1 MARRASIVAA
11 LALALV
17 GAWIVLKRERPPAAR
32 PAAVDR
38 DVLLV
43 TLDTTRADRLGCYG
57 HARARTPRLDRL
69 AAEGVRFEQATSPAP
84 ITLPA
89 HASIFTGLNPPKHG
103 VRNNGNFYLSDR
115 FETLTTQLK
124 ARGYTTAA
132 FVGSFIL
139 DRRYGLARGF
149 DHYDDTMGR
158 TGPRILALE
167 AERRGDHTTLALT
180 RWLEARPFGERLFV
194 WLHLYDPHEPYRPPP
209 PFREA
214 FAHDAYDGEIAF
226 ADAAVAATLDAL
238 VRAGRLDRTL
248 VAVIADHGESLGDH
262 GEETHSMLLYEAA
275 IRVPFLLWGP
285 GLVPSGR
292 VVEDNVRAID
302 LTPTVL
308 DLVGAPPL
316 PHTDGRS
323 LRGLLEGRGGEASP
337 GAYAETLLPQLYM
350 NWAPLRSLR
359 DGRFKLIDA
368 PQPELYDLLR
378 DPGEQ
383 TNLVDARPELVRALR
398 TALGEIRG
406 GEGEMSVGALD
417 RETVEKLAALG
428 YLGAGHAAAPSAPQA
443 GADPKQMI
451 GVFNRLR
458 RANSAVR
465 DKRFGEAL
473 PILREVLAEDPRNAF
488 ATLVMGSAHMVQGD
502 NATAIRYF
510 RRYLEL
516 VPTSSYAHLWL
527 AICHVRRGEQDA
539 SLREAEA
546 ALALDER
553 FSDARVLKAGILA
566 SRGRHT
572 EAVTELRQAVEA
584 DPAKL
589 ILRLDLAKVLA
600 EAGRSEEAAREYR
613 VILGRE
619 PEHTDALVGLAALDA
634 DLGRLAAA
642 EAGLR
647 KALGIAPDDAAAR
660 FNLAR
665 VLEAQGRGAEAR
677 EAYRQL
683 AVSETVL
690 PSVRQAA
697 RAAVA
702 RLATR

>member
-1 MARRASIVAA
+1 MARRLTLVAA
-11 LALALV
+11 LALVLA
-17 GAWIVLKRERPPAAR
+17 GAWLVLKRGRPTATR
-32 PAAVDR
+32 PAAVER

-43 TLDTTRADRLGCYG
+43 TLDTTRADHVGCYG
-57 HARARTPRLDRL
+57 YARARTQRLDRL
-69 AAEGVRFEQATSPAP
+69 AAEGVRFAQVTSPAP

-89 HASIFTGLNPPKHG
+89 HASIFTGLNPPAHG
-103 VRNNGNFYLSDR
+103 VRNSGNFYLSDR
-115 FETLTTQLK
+115 FETLATVFK
-124 ARGYTTAA
+124 RRGYTTAA
-132 FVGSFIL
+132 FVSSFIL

-149 DHYDDTMGR
+149 DHYDDAMGR

-180 RWLEARPFGERLFV
+180 RWLETRPAGERLFV

-226 ADAAVAATLDAL
+226 ADAAVAATLDAFA
-238 VRAGRLDRTL
+238 RAGRLERTL

-262 GEETHSMLLYEAA
+262 GEETHSMLLYEGA
-275 IRVPFLLWGP
+275 IRVPFLLSSP
-285 GLVPSGR
+285 GLVPPGR
-292 VVEDNVRAID
+292 VVEQNVRAVD
-302 LTPTVL
+302 LAPTVL
-308 DLVGAPPL
+308 DLMGAAPL
-316 PHTDGRS
+316 PRTDGRS
-323 LRGLLEGRGGEASP
+323 LRALIEGGTGEAPP
-337 GAYAETLLPQLYM
+337 GAYSETLLPQLYM

-368 PQPELYDLLR
+368 PHPELYDLLR
-378 DPGEQ
+378 DPGEE
-383 TNLVDARPELVRALR
+383 TNLFDERPEVVRALR
-398 TALGEIRG
+398 TALGEAQG
-406 GEGEMSVGALD
+406 GEGAMSVGSLD
-417 RETVEKLAALG
+417 RETIEKLAALG
-428 YLGAGHAAAPSAPQA
+428 YLGASHDSAPRTPQA

-465 DKRFGEAL
+465 DKRFDEAL
-473 PILREVLAEDPRNAF
+473 PILREVLAEDPGNAF

-502 NATAIRYF
+502 NAAAIRYF

-527 AICHVRRGEQDA
+527 AICHLRRGEQDA

-546 ALALDER
+546 ALTLDPH

-566 SRGRHT
+566 SRGRHA
-572 EAVTELRQAVEA
+572 EAATELRQAVLA

-600 EAGRSEEAAREYR
+600 EAGHPDEAAREYGA
-613 VILGRE
+613 ILERE
-619 PEHTDALVGLAALDA
+619 PGHTDALVGLAALDA
-634 DLGRLAAA
+634 ERGRLPAA

-647 KALGIAPDDAAAR
+647 RALEIAPADPAAR

-665 VLEAQGRGAEAR
+665 VLEAEGRRDEAR
-677 EAYRQL
+677 EAYRL
-683 AVSETVL
+683 VAESESVL
-690 PSVRQAA
+690 PPVRQAA
-697 RAAVA
+697 RAALA
-702 RLATR
+702 RLSP